1 MQFVKGQVG
10 VSRICK
16 EGWLSFVS
24 EFSNRNQYNLGEVFS
39 YSSDLGLP
47 INVWLWTPE
56 SA

>member
-16 EGWLSFVS
+16 EGWLSFVR

-39 YSSDLGLP
+39 YSSDLGLC